1 MNRPKGFFIY
11 NSRNYKGL
19 VAINDLT
26 HATLIYNSRNYKG
39 LVALSVCK
47 DKQYNLDI
55 NDFLY

>member
-1 MNRPKGFFIY
+1 MRKVHRM
-11 NSRNYKGL
+11 S
-19 VAINDLT
+19 T
-26 HATLIYNSRNYKG
+26 IYNSRNYKG